1 MPANGDAAAKAD
13 KLSGIEEEA
22 DLYDAFAPHVDTS
35 QITIITDSPA
45 DGSSDDD
52 EVPEDAG
59 DGDKHNDKGDGLSTV
74 SKKRSQSSG

>member
-22 DLYDAFAPHVDTS
+22 DMYDAFAPHVDTS

-45 DGSSDDD
+45 GN
-52 EVPEDAG
+52 
-59 DGDKHNDKGDGLSTV
+59 H
-74 SKKRSQSSG
+74 